1 MKARKVNENNSKS
14 EDSGMLSPRD
24 EESDPI
30 RFDHRLASEED
41 AKTRWSEKWEEEM
54 ERVES
59 REDDINKSKGQR
71 RREDGKRFR
80 M

>member
-1 MKARKVNENNSKS
+1 MKIIPN
-14 EDSGMLSPRD
+14 PRIVECFRHEPD